1 MWPEKQFLFSAFL
14 CTAFFYLLETQGI
27 YIMYI
32 MAIVVKMPILQKKWS
47 TYNSYFRVDFMS
59 LDIEGSE
66 LDVLRTI
73 PFDKVHIELFLIEV
87 FIENLWTILK
97 LICFRLHTPMK
108 LQSPSWCPKMVMK
121 CNPCLHLTIYTSR
134 NNSQS

>member
-1 MWPEKQFLFSAFL
+1 
-14 CTAFFYLLETQGI
+14 
-27 YIMYI
+27 MYI

-87 FIENLWTILK
+87 FIENLWTKLK
-97 LICFRLHTPMK
+97 VIYFRLHTPMK
-108 LQSPSWCPKMVMK
+108 LQSPS
-121 CNPCLHLTIYTSR
+121 
-134 NNSQS
+134 